1 MKLMNHKM
9 SSSSKFYVWLRS
21 LDLRVIWK
29 KKILYSRSHRL
40 RFDNFVLPLKH
51 FNKAQTILCFK
62 NPRKTLFRFLHFQYP
77 RNCHAYFIRQPLF
90 FFLFISRT
98 SLKLMKQITGGYT
111 TMKSEIKCVHVICI
125 TLKVKILMFTNHT

>member
-1 MKLMNHKM
+1 ME
-9 SSSSKFYVWLRS
+9 
-21 LDLRVIWK
+21 

-62 NPRKTLFRFLHFQYP
+62 NPRKTLFRFLHFYYP

-90 FFLFISRT
+90 FFFFFYFSDFFEVNEADNRWIHDDEKR
-98 SLKLMKQITGGYT
+98 
-111 TMKSEIKCVHVICI
+111 
-125 TLKVKILMFTNHT
+125 N

>member
-1 MKLMNHKM
+1 MKSMNHKM
-9 SSSSKFYVWLRS
+9 SSSSKILCLAEVFRPKG
-21 LDLRVIWK
+21 DME

-90 FFLFISRT
+90 FFSFISRT
-98 SLKLMKQITGGYT
+98 SLKLMEQITGGYT
-111 TMKSEIKCVHVICI
+111 TMKSEIKCVHLICI